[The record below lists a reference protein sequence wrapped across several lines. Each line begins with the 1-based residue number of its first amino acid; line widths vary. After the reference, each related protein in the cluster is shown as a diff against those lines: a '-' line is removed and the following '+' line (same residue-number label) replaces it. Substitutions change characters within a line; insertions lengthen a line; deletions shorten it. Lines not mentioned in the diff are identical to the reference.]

1 MYFDW
6 KVLISP
12 AIYVYR
18 NQVAQREAGRVMLLL
33 FCPFRHSQSA
43 RYSHDIATPLVMGGL
58 GVSGM
63 TPQLNRQPGESRLG
77 ANCNSNAVV
86 SSRRSSSL
94 VTNNSLT
101 DSPTRKGSDDPSV
114 TVIALAQA
122 STVVNWRGRSGSVDC
137 RVLARNNL
145 EDTCLSLVPSPH
157 LPGKR
162 RPSKARASISGACG
176 TYSLDRRPS
185 SSATS
190 YEANQIE
197 MRQRSQTFCETRLT
211 TPGRHQPP
219 AAPSSAGVS
228 PRAEVVSNVTLSSDR
243 SGRTKKRLSS
253 STTAAAAAA
262 AAAAVAAAELKALN
276 HPLAYPSL
284 DFFDIGLEDYGRRST
299 SSFSR
304 FIQQASPLPPQPPPP
319 APLLPHIPQ
328 PSSSQTTNGRR
339 RRTCSFSKVLSRG
352 GKQQQPQ
359 QQTGSRWPAV
369 FGSGKQQEIGKRSA
383 SSMPSVQQIPSLV
396 TAVWKLF
403 EKRLSRVFG
412 TAHLA
417 SSTSST
423 DPLEMDSLSRIPPTH
438 PPNKNMAEPGADV
451 TASTRPIHQTS
462 GSIIFHYFH
471 FPFDFCSSF
480 LPSSSFLFI
489 SWKVVPAKYF
499 QQTKHNSRRKRWKE
513 ERENLDPLFVRDIT
527 TNPAT
532 HHPTDSFS
540 LLFLFVR
547 LLYINIYCISM
558 LLLNH
563 CYIRREWDGRC
574 CRFHFYLGIHILLPL
589 LCSLLWWL
597 FFCIQRCQR
606 PSPSS
611 QWPLVC
617 YTEPEILSSSKI

>member
-1 MYFDW
+1 
-6 KVLISP
+6 
-12 AIYVYR
+12 
-18 NQVAQREAGRVMLLL
+18 MLLL

-438 PPNKNMAEPGADV
+438 QTRIWPSRARTSRPAHGPSTKRPG
-451 TASTRPIHQTS
+451 PLF
-462 GSIIFHYFH
+462 SIISTFLSTFVPLSFH
-471 FPFDFCSSF
+471 
-480 LPSSSFLFI
+480 
-489 SWKVVPAKYF
+489 
-499 QQTKHNSRRKRWKE
+499 
-513 ERENLDPLFVRDIT
+513 
-527 TNPAT
+527 
-532 HHPTDSFS
+532 
-540 LLFLFVR
+540 LL
-547 LLYINIYCISM
+547 
-558 LLLNH
+558 
-563 CYIRREWDGRC
+563 
-574 CRFHFYLGIHILLPL
+574 HFYLYPGKLFRPNISSKQNTTVGERDEKKKEKISIPYLFVILQPIPPPTTPPTR
-589 LCSLLWWL
+589 SA
-597 FFCIQRCQR
+597 
-606 PSPSS
+606 
-611 QWPLVC
+611 
-617 YTEPEILSSSKI
+617 SSSSLSDYYI